1 MVERKEIELDEY
13 ERWVESELEKG
24 NFVPVENFE
33 EWKALIERAAEEK
46 LKELKGMKKNRV
58 MLEFSSPDLK
68 EKAIKLL
75 KEQFGEGLKVVHDI

>member
-1 MVERKEIELDEY
+1 MVDRKEIELDKY
-13 ERWVESELEKG
+13 EKWVESELEKG
-24 NFVPVENFE
+24 NFVPVDNFD

-46 LKELKGMKKNRV
+46 FKELEKEKTRV

>member
-1 MVERKEIELDEY
+1 MVDRKEIELDEY
-13 ERWVESELEKG
+13 EKWVESELEKG
-24 NFVPVENFE
+24 NFVPVDNFD
-33 EWKALIERAAEEK
+33 EWKALIERTAEKK
-46 LKELKGMKKNRV
+46 LKELEKEKTRV

>member
-1 MVERKEIELDEY
+1 MVDRKEIELDEY
-13 ERWVESELEKG
+13 EKWVESELEKG
-24 NFVPVENFE
+24 NFVPVDNFD
-33 EWKALIERAAEEK
+33 EWKTLLERAAEEK
-46 LKELKGMKKNRV
+46 LKELEKEKTRV